1 MSKLY
6 NTKFKPTKKGI
17 VQAAVDYVI
26 KKIPRKKKVS
36 PDITKVKKFT
46 DERISRNKKN
56 AEKYSFFKKYNL
68 IMITIV
74 NIVTFENLI
83 DKQLSLIN

>member
-1 MSKLY
+1 
-6 NTKFKPTKKGI
+6 
-17 VQAAVDYVI
+17 
-26 KKIPRKKKVS
+26 
-36 PDITKVKKFT
+36 
-46 DERISRNKKN
+46 KN
-56 AEKYSFFKKYNL
+56 VEKYSFFKKYNL